1 MASKKKPKVPINTL
15 SNRKRQLQLLQ
26 DHYKSFAPFL
36 HDVVTELMG
45 FNCTDIQQDIGQY
58 LSLGPK
64 YKMVMAQRGQAK
76 TTITAIYAV
85 WRLIHKPN
93 LRVLILSAGGILATE
108 IANWVIQIIMLMP
121 ELECLRPDET
131 SRDRTSVQAF
141 DIHHELKGPE
151 KSPSIAC
158 IGIQA
163 HMQGRRADLLIA
175 DDIESTKNSQT
186 AMQRERLRQLTL
198 DFMSI
203 CSDGE
208 IIYLGTPQ
216 NTDSVY
222 NSLPSRGFS
231 IRIWTGRYPTVSEL
245 PNYQGYLAPY
255 LMNKI
260 ANDPSVQTG
269 GGPLGDRGKVTDPIL
284 LGEELL
290 TAKEIDQ
297 GKSYFQLQHMLDTK
311 LMDEDRYP
319 LKLRNIVFM
328 DVPKERA
335 PILINWS
342 PSEDYRILLPQG
354 YPFQDYMYKI
364 SGFESEF
371 NDYVGTHMYID
382 PSGGGKNGD
391 ELAYSITK
399 FLAGKVFVV
408 DAGGIPGGLGDKQLQ
423 FLTDI
428 AMKWKPQQIDIEQN
442 FGNGAL
448 KQVWLPKLLKVHKCA
463 VEDVWESGQKELRI
477 IDILEPIIGSNRLV
491 IDIGL
496 LDRDYQSIQ
505 KYSAD
510 KKFTYSLFFQL
521 ARITRDAGSLLH
533 DDRLD
538 ALAGSC
544 RHWIDALCLDENK
557 VQAKAK
563 MDNYKKLMSNPLGCN
578 RPVPGY
584 SISRFKESNVF
595 TRFQMKDYERD

>member
-1 MASKKKPKVPINTL
+1 MKKKAHPK
-15 SNRKRQLQLLQ
+15 LQRLQKLELLQ
-26 DHYKSFAPFL
+26 AHYKSFDPFL
-36 HDVVTELMG
+36 HDVMTELMG
-45 FNCTDIQQDIGQY
+45 FQCTALQQDIGQY

-64 YKMVMAQRGQAK
+64 YKMIMAQRGQAK

-93 LRVLILSAGGILATE
+93 LRVLIFSAGNTMASE
-108 IANWVIQIIMLMP
+108 IANWIIQIIMLMP

-158 IGIQA
+158 VGIA
-163 HMQGRRADLLIA
+163 SHIQGRRADLLIA

-186 AMQRERLRQLTL
+186 AMQRERLRHLTL

-208 IIYLGTPQ
+208 IVYLGTPQ

-231 IRIWTGRYPTVSEL
+231 IRIWTGRFPTASEIQ
-245 PNYQGYLAPY
+245 NYQGYLAPY
-255 LMNKI
+255 IMEKLVS
-260 ANDPSVQTG
+260 DPSVQSG

-284 LGEELL
+284 LNEALL

-297 GKSYFQLQHMLDTK
+297 GKAYFQLQHMLDTK

-319 LKLRNIVFM
+319 LKLRSLVFM
-328 DVPKERA
+328 QVPKDRA
-335 PILINWS
+335 PIIINWT
-342 PSEDYRILLPQG
+342 PSEDSRILLPQEF
-354 YPFQDYMYKI
+354 PFQEYLYKA
-364 SGFESEF
+364 SGYEPEF
-371 NDYVGTHMYID
+371 NNYVGTHMYID

-391 ELAYSITK
+391 ELAFAVTK
-399 FLAGKVFVV
+399 FLAGKVFLV
-408 DAGGIPGGLGDKQLQ
+408 DVGGIPGGLGDAQLN
-423 FLTDI
+423 FLTEL
-428 AMKWKPQQIDIEQN
+428 AVKWKPQQIDIEQN

-448 KQVWLPKLLKVHKCA
+448 KQVWFPKLLRVHKCS
-463 VEDVWESGQKELRI
+463 VEDVWETGQKELRI
-477 IDILEPIIGSNRLV
+477 IDILEPIIGSNRLIV
-491 IDIGL
+491 DQDL
-496 LDRDYQSIQ
+496 LAKDSQSLA

-510 KKFTYSLFFQL
+510 KKFSYSFFFQL
-521 ARITRDAGSLLH
+521 ARITRDSGSLLH

-538 ALAGSC
+538 AVAGSC
-544 RHWIDALCLDENK
+544 RHWVDNLSLDSEK
-557 VQAKAK
+557 VLAKAK
-563 MDNYKKLMSNPLGCN
+563 MDNWKKLVTNPLGNN
-578 RPVPGY
+578 RPVPG
-584 SISRFKESNVF
+584 FGSNVLRGITTF
-595 TRFQMKDYERD
+595 DKFRRADD